1 MTIAEII
8 TQVDSLRRNTYEQK
22 EKIRWLSQLDQ
33 RVKSRIIDT
42 HEGGTDVTFTG
53 YNEDTDTEAVLLVPA
68 PYDEMYLHYLIA
80 QIEYFDQQEGRYNNA
95 NSLFESVWND
105 YASWY
110 NRTHMP
116 IGSQL
121 KF

>member
-1 MTIAEII
+1 MTIGEVIA
-8 TQVDSLRRNTYEQK
+8 QVDALRRNTYGEA

-33 RVKSRIIDT
+33 RVQRRIIDT
-42 HEGGTDVTFTG
+42 HEAAEAVSFAGYDETTDQGT
-53 YNEDTDTEAVLLVPA
+53 VLLVPA

-80 QIEYFDQQEGRYNNA
+80 QIEYFDQQENRYNNA
-95 NSLFESVWND
+95 NGLFESVWND
-105 YASWY
+105 YACWY

-116 IGSQL
+116 IGPRL

>member
-1 MTIAEII
+1 MTIAEMIA
-8 TQVDSLRRNTYEQK
+8 QVDSLRRNTYEQP

-42 HEGGTDVTFTG
+42 HEGGSHVTFTG
-53 YNEDTDTEAVLLVPA
+53 YDEDTDEGTVLLVPA

-80 QIEYFDQQEGRYNNA
+80 QIEYFDQQESRYNNA
-95 NSLFESVWND
+95 NRLFESVWND
-105 YASWY
+105 YACWY

-116 IGSQL
+116 IGPQL
-121 KF
+121 RF

>member
-8 TQVDSLRRNTYEQK
+8 TQVDSLRRNTYEPK
-22 EKIRWLSQLDQ
+22 KKIRWLSQLDQ